1 MSPLA
6 LLALAVG
13 LSMDAMAVAATKG
26 LTANRVTTREALRV
40 ALLFGAFQAGMPAI
54 GATVGAR
61 FAPLIEAWDHWV
73 VFVLLGGIGAKMI
86 VDAMKPAEEHA
97 APGVD
102 VFAWRGLLL
111 LAVATSID
119 ALAAGLSLP
128 LLEVSIVTALVTIGI
143 TTALLSFAGV
153 YLGRRFGERLGKRLD
168 LLGGVILIV
177 LAVKTLI
184 EHLRA

>member
-26 LTANRVTTREALRV
+26 LTARRVSAAEALRV
-40 ALLFGAFQAGMPAI
+40 AFLFGAFQAAMPAI

-61 FAPLIEAWDHWV
+61 FASVIEAWDHWI

-86 VDAMKPAEEHA
+86 HDAVKPPEAHDA
-97 APGVD
+97 STAD

-119 ALAAGLSLP
+119 ALAAGLTLP
-128 LLEVSIVTALVTIGI
+128 LLDVNVPAALVTIGV

-177 LAVKTLI
+177 LGVKTLI